1 MSIGKKNSS
10 IGYPDYTEITLIFLS
25 DLWINLS
32 ASPTVPHESFHCGST
47 ERRKIGIS
55 KRLSQAVKQL
65 SICHLGG
72 ATKQRQWVGRSL
84 LSSSTWIRR
93 PWRTLSRTPGKLH
106 GGVWSCSQ
114 RSRRAT
120 CGSCLGVRSG
130 KGACI
135 CVGVWKINREKEERA
150 HIWVTVWSVD
160 SSSLRTDCVQFFWV
174 KRVPGGA
181 GQWMKTSEYNTIFS
195 TTLMNRLLFQLT
207 WQLNLKIQLL

>member
-130 KGACI
+130 KR
-135 CVGVWKINREKEERA
+135 CVHMCGGVKNKQGERGKS
-150 HIWVTVWSVD
+150 TYLS
-160 SSSLRTDCVQFFWV
+160 DCVKCRFI
-174 KRVPGGA
+174 KS
-181 GQWMKTSEYNTIFS
+181 K
-195 TTLMNRLLFQLT
+195 NRLCAVLLGKESPRRCRSVNENFR
-207 WQLNLKIQLL
+207 IQYYI